1 MEKSI
6 IKELKGCN
14 INWADEAG
22 NTIPRAFINFSSLK
36 NKYEAD
42 YWVTDANGK
51 PIVLPQKM
59 YFKKADGV
67 GKELALRLFGV
78 GGRWSLKGNIFF
90 FNYFFFKN
98 LLKKKKTFSKKN
110 LKGFNIVLYPFLF

>member
-22 NTIPRAFINFSSLK
+22 NTIPRAYINFSSLK
-36 NKYEAD
+36 NKYEAN

-51 PIVLPQKM
+51 MIVPPQKM
-59 YFKKADGV
+59 YFKKD
-67 GKELALRLFGV
+67 
-78 GGRWSLKGNIFF
+78 RWRRERIGA
-90 FNYFFFKN
+90 
-98 LLKKKKTFSKKN
+98 TFIWSWRTVEFE
-110 LKGFNIVLYPFLF
+110 GE